1 MEDPHECRRAC
12 ALLLCLSH
20 QPECM
25 GRHGAALFCA
35 AYQEQMIDCVTWTAF
50 IVIGIAFLFVIPS
63 CLPYFGIVVALAS
76 IGY

>member
-1 MEDPHECRRAC
+1 
-12 ALLLCLSH
+12 
-20 QPECM
+20 M